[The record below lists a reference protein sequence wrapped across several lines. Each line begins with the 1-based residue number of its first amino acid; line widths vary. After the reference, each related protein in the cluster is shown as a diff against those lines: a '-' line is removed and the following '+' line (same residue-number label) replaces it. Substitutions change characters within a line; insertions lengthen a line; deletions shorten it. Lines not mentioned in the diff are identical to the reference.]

1 MQMEER
7 RKLQRF
13 DLQAQTT
20 ILADM
25 EEGTKTLTLM
35 TKDISSAGTFLLTTH
50 PLPEGIPVH
59 LEMLLTPE
67 ALRKVVGP
75 SGAIRVTV
83 NGKVVRR
90 EEIGMA
96 IMFDGD
102 YTMSG
107 VGARGR

>member
-1 MQMEER
+1 MEER

-13 DLQAQTT
+13 DLRAQTT
-20 ILADM
+20 IQARM
-25 EEGTKTLTLM
+25 EKGTKTLTLM
-35 TKDISSAGTFLLTTH
+35 TKDISSAGTYVLTPH

-67 ALRKVVGP
+67 ALRSIVGA

-83 NGKVVRR
+83 NGTVVRR
-90 EEIGMA
+90 EETGMA
-96 IMFDGD
+96 IRFNDD

-107 VGARGR
+107 IGADRN